1 MKEIN
6 TIEKNGAETTKVQ
19 HQEEALCFIQSSPV
33 GLRSYVLYR
42 EISGQS

>member
-1 MKEIN
+1 MKEIG
-6 TIEKNGAETTKVQ
+6 TIEKNGAETTKIQ
-19 HQEEALCFIQSSPV
+19 HQEEPLCFIQSSLV